1 MLFHDW
7 HSTRVWRAA
16 RWRNKRLWWPLGPAV
31 MSLSQF
37 FILLIYP
44 FFFTTFYLFCSPV
57 WLGSFTDWKS
67 NGNSLPLFLGL
78 SRSRLPR
85 SFSLTWC
92 VSLVTS
98 LFWFGSLIF
107 HSGFTSIGSFLLR
120 VVYWIDGKFDRL
132 DSIWEDDKACVM
144 EILPCKKHN
153 IENKGVRI
161 QRIVSSSY
169 MTDFQPHIVRMQ
181 DAENYYDSSLSRPVR
196 HRRVGWQAKRQ
207 PAWHTTRG

>member
-1 MLFHDW
+1 MAWLPAGRTVDYVPYRVDAACCFMIDIPLVCDARRDGGTNGCGGHWDQPSCRFPNSSFFWFTLFF
-7 HSTRVWRAA
+7 
-16 RWRNKRLWWPLGPAV
+16 L
-31 MSLSQF
+31 
-37 FILLIYP
+37 
-44 FFFTTFYLFCSPV
+44 TTFYLFCSPV

-132 DSIWEDDKACVM
+132 DSI
-144 EILPCKKHN
+144 
-153 IENKGVRI
+153 
-161 QRIVSSSY
+161 
-169 MTDFQPHIVRMQ
+169 
-181 DAENYYDSSLSRPVR
+181 
-196 HRRVGWQAKRQ
+196 
-207 PAWHTTRG
+207 